1 MRRLNVIQQQ
11 KRRQLGKTDLAI
23 DPSLD
28 RARGLGVAQAIRATE
43 EEVGDDDDQCIDKA
57 FADATDLEN
66 EDFVFV
72 Y

>member
-1 MRRLNVIQQQ
+1 MEGLERAMRQGDGRPSNALGGGLAEMGENGHVRQ
-11 KRRQLGKTDLAI
+11 KSG
-23 DPSLD
+23 
-28 RARGLGVAQAIRATE
+28 RGTKV
-43 EEVGDDDDQCIDKA
+43 

>member
-1 MRRLNVIQQQ
+1 MTGGLAEMGENGHVRQ
-11 KRRQLGKTDLAI
+11 KSG
-23 DPSLD
+23 
-28 RARGLGVAQAIRATE
+28 RGTKV
-43 EEVGDDDDQCIDKA
+43 